1 MIKYL
6 RGKLVVSQPT
16 GVVLDF
22 GGVGVGVIVPLSSSV
37 KMPELGAE
45 VTLHT
50 YLHVRED
57 VLSLYGFVTQEEKK
71 MFLLLLGVS
80 KIGPKVALGILS
92 GIPVDEFKSALL
104 TGNIQRLSMV
114 SGVGKKTAERLIL
127 ELKEKIPAGEIIA
140 GGTLDEKH
148 KVMISDTI
156 MALVSLGYNQMKAQ
170 KAVEAVIKQNKI
182 ESLRIEELVKLSLQK
197 VK

>member
-1 MIKYL
+1 MISYL

-22 GGVGVGVIVPLSSSV
+22 GGVGVSVIVPLSSST
-37 KMPELGAE
+37 KMPELGAQ
-45 VTLHT
+45 VTLYT

-57 VLSLYGFVTQEEKK
+57 ILAIYGFITQEEKN

-104 TGNIQRLSMV
+104 SGNVRRISMV

-127 ELKEKIPAGEIIA
+127 ELKEKIPAGEILV
-140 GGTLDEKH
+140 GEVDDKYRSM
-148 KVMISDTI
+148 VSDTV

-170 KAVEAVIKQNKI
+170 RAVEDVVKNNKI
-182 ESLRIEELVKLSLQK
+182 ESLKIEELVKLSLQK

>member
-1 MIKYL
+1 LIDYL

-16 GVVLDF
+16 SVVLDF
-22 GGVGVGVIVPLSSSV
+22 GGVGVKVIVPLSSSV
-37 KMPELGAE
+37 KAPDLGSE
-45 VTLHT
+45 VTLYT

-57 VLSLYGFVTQEEKK
+57 ILSLYGFATEEEKK

-92 GIPVDEFKSALL
+92 GIPVDEFKTALL
-104 TGNIQRLSMV
+104 SGNIQRISMV

-127 ELKEKIPAGEIIA
+127 ELKEKIPVGEILV
-140 GGTLDEKH
+140 GGSVDEKH
-148 KVMISDTI
+148 KVVVSDAI
-156 MALVSLGYNQMKAQ
+156 MALVSLGYNQAKAQ
-170 KAVEAVIKQNKI
+170 KAVEVVIKQNEI
-182 ESLRIEELVKLSLQK
+182 ASLRIEELVKLSLQK

>member
-6 RGKLVVSQPT
+6 RGKLVVAQPT
-16 GVVLDF
+16 SVVLDF

-37 KMPELGAE
+37 KMPDVGSE

-57 VLSLYGFVTQEEKK
+57 VLSLYGFVTKEEKK

-127 ELKEKIPAGEIIA
+127 ELKEKIPAGEIIV

-148 KVMISDTI
+148 KVMVSDTI

-170 KAVEAVIKQNKI
+170 KAVETVIKQNKI